1 MSIPRITEILEE
13 NVGIDGENFEADQ
26 SVKKT
31 ELECLEMI
39 LLELQKL
46 NLSMQ
51 IAFNVEVK
59 NSDVES
65 MDKG

>member
-1 MSIPRITEILEE
+1 MSIPRITEIMEK
-13 NVGIDGENFEADQ
+13 NIGIDGENFEVDQ
-26 SVKKT
+26 SVKRT

-51 IAFNVEVK
+51 IAFNIDPIKDE
-59 NSDVES
+59 DIE
-65 MDKG
+65 GR